1 MFPSPNSQPCFLRV
15 SPRQFFFFVF
25 IIFCDVHMA
34 DVHLASSWSCHT
46 MPVIISKNHSGFLLH
61 LHSLTAGKWL
71 ANIWKKKKMACHYFL
86 KTDLVSG
93 SWSVKIVHVLLK
105 FPYTWPN
112 VASRRKI
119 YFPVFSFQ
127 AFLGSWSRRK
137 WNCRN
142 ECTLLFRLEPLYS
155 SLFLLCLMYAK
166 LTKK

>member
-1 MFPSPNSQPCFLRV
+1 MLFKSFTPAIFFLCFYYFLWRSHGRCSPGKFMIMSHHAGYYFKKPFRLPITFTQL
-15 SPRQFFFFVF
+15 
-25 IIFCDVHMA
+25 D
-34 DVHLASSWSCHT
+34 
-46 MPVIISKNHSGFLLH
+46 SGKM
-61 LHSLTAGKWL
+61 TCQYM
-71 ANIWKKKKMACHYFL
+71 KKKKMACHYFL